1 MFTYNHDQKKAV
13 KQNKLD
19 HILKN
24 TFPLLYTTTS
34 IIDNDTVQ
42 VTLPDLKFI
51 PDGAEDLTSTHFTAP
66 NNTQWRMNLW
76 RVIKK
81 DQLRIILDGVEYTSA
96 IKEEASTVLTIKKGK
111 IIKIGTGEFTSC
123 DVLPTGKH

>member
-34 IIDNDTVQ
+34 TIDNDTVQ

-51 PDGAEDLTSTHFTAP
+51 PDGAEDLTSTHFTA
-66 NNTQWRMNLW
+66 NNKQWRIALW
-76 RVIKK
+76 RVIKE

-96 IKEEASTVLTIKKGK
+96 VKEEPSTVLTIKKGK